1 MRTKKKSLRNPRRP
15 VGVNEPNI
23 PPVSWVVRMKER
35 FTALTAL
42 VSFIAA
48 VLGILVLYANNKG
61 AFADL
66 KNDFY
71 SWLYQEKAWTGLFNN
86 FPEGYVDMAS
96 MNLSDTSL
104 QLVIIVND
112 GNVDGVIAD
121 KKLCKVGFPHGYKLL
136 KGDIGVF
143 GNTANVQAFDFEAGF
158 LREYAELKIK
168 REGIVLEVEAREGS
182 NWLLPHPV
190 RIAMHPETDTDTGM
204 ESLHDFCATERA
216 ELMKHLGQIQMN
228 HGIESKLDTETP

>member
-1 MRTKKKSLRNPRRP
+1 MRTKKKSLRRPRRP
-15 VGVNEPNI
+15 VGVSEPNI
-23 PPVSWVVRMKER
+23 PRVSWVVRMKES

-42 VSFIAA
+42 VSFIAGI
-48 VLGILVLYANNKG
+48 LGILVLYANNKG

-86 FPEGYVDMAS
+86 FPEGYVDIAS

-121 KKLCKVGFPHGYKLL
+121 KKLCKVGFPYGYKLL
-136 KGDIGVF
+136 KGNIGVL
-143 GNTANVQAFDFEAGF
+143 GNAANVQVFDYEAGF

-168 REGIVLEVEAREGS
+168 REGIVLEVEAKEGS
-182 NWLLPHPV
+182 KWLLPHPV
-190 RIAMHPETDTDTGM
+190 RIAMHPETDADTGM
-204 ESLHDFCATERA
+204 ESLLDFCATERA
-216 ELMKHLGQIQMN
+216 ELMKHLGQTQKN
-228 HGIESKLDTETP
+228 RGIELERDVETP

>member
-1 MRTKKKSLRNPRRP
+1 
-15 VGVNEPNI
+15 
-23 PPVSWVVRMKER
+23 MKEG
-35 FTALTAL
+35 FTTLTAI

-48 VLGILVLYANNKG
+48 ILGILVLYANNKG

-104 QLVIIVND
+104 QMVVIVKD
-112 GNVDGVIAD
+112 GKVDGVIAD
-121 KKLCKVGFPHGYKLL
+121 KKLCKVGFPNGYKLL
-136 KGDIGVF
+136 KGNIGLF
-143 GNTANVQAFDFEAGF
+143 GNTANVQVFDFEAGF
-158 LREYAELKIK
+158 LREYAELKIE

-182 NWLLPHPV
+182 KWLLPRPV
-190 RIAMHPETDTDTGM
+190 RIAMHPETDADTGIK
-204 ESLHDFCATERA
+204 SLLDFCATERA
-216 ELMKHLGQIQMN
+216 ELMKHLGQTQKS
-228 HGIESKLDTETP
+228 HGVESKLDTGTP

>member
-1 MRTKKKSLRNPRRP
+1 MRTNKKSLRRPRGP
-15 VGVNEPNI
+15 VGRSEPNI
-23 PPVSWVVRMKER
+23 PRVSWVVRMKEG

-42 VSFIAA
+42 VSFIAG
-48 VLGILVLYANNKG
+48 VFGILVLYANNKG

-104 QLVIIVND
+104 QLVIIVKD
-112 GNVDGVIAD
+112 GNVEGVIAD
-121 KKLCKVGFPHGYKLL
+121 KKLCKVGFPNGYKLL

-168 REGIVLEVEAREGS
+168 REGIVLEVEASEGS
-182 NWLLPHPV
+182 KWLLPRPV
-190 RIAMHPETDTDTGM
+190 RIAMHPETDADTGM
-204 ESLHDFCATERA
+204 KSLLDFCATERA
-216 ELMKHLGQIQMN
+216 ELMKHLGQPQKS